1 MASMRTEAPQKGIVG
16 SCSSTRPAES
26 LALRK
31 SLGAQS
37 PFKLCSFPPGWS
49 KLYFARLA
57 DVKCSH
63 LGGCVERGA
72 SKYSLRELDLEIQV
86 AVVIRKIK
94 CGNSDSSIRIAKVI
108 VAVAVCF
115 LFSAPW
121 LFAQEEQVFKG
132 QITQCPCPA
141 PDDRPTKPGQ
151 SLATTRC
158 AFSCADV
165 GANLVLS
172 DTRNRVAYRFDKQDL
187 PKAFAA
193 HDVFVIG
200 TLDNAAGTIH
210 VHSIFP
216 DLPPRIKRAKTAS
229 IVCDACPRG
238 MAKAKKA
245 AFEELTVW
253 KRFTLVPDPKKAD
266 IIFLFSA
273 NRYQGDYLT
282 RDGPDTRPV
291 HVDTTYM
298 NVVDPR
304 TGESLWGDYERVGSF
319 FVAGATKDLIDEVRE
334 MLEEDTIP
342 TERAAFIKRYHV
354 FKPPTTTGK

>member
-1 MASMRTEAPQKGIVG
+1 
-16 SCSSTRPAES
+16 
-26 LALRK
+26 
-31 SLGAQS
+31 
-37 PFKLCSFPPGWS
+37 
-49 KLYFARLA
+49 
-57 DVKCSH
+57 
-63 LGGCVERGA
+63 VERCA
-72 SKYSLRELDLEIQV
+72 SKYSLRESNLQIQV
-86 AVVIRKIK
+86 TAVLRKIM
-94 CGNSDSSIRIAKVI
+94 CGNSVWRIRMSKVI
-108 VAVAVCF
+108 AGVAVCF
-115 LFSAPW
+115 LFSAPG
-121 LFAQEEQVFKG
+121 LFAQGEQVFKG

-165 GANLVLS
+165 GASLVLS

-193 HDVFVIG
+193 RDVFVIG
-200 TLDNAAGTIH
+200 TLDNATGTIH
-210 VHSIFP
+210 VHNIVP
-216 DLPPRIKRAKTAS
+216 DLPARIKRAKTAS
-229 IVCDACPRG
+229 IVCDACPRA
-238 MAKAKKA
+238 MTKAKKA

-273 NRYQGDYLT
+273 NRYLGDYVT
-282 RDGPDTRPV
+282 RDGPDPRPV
-291 HVDTTYM
+291 HVETVYM

-334 MLEEDTIP
+334 MLEEETIP
-342 TERAAFIKRYHV
+342 TERAAFIKRNHI
-354 FKPPTTTGK
+354 FKTATDTGK